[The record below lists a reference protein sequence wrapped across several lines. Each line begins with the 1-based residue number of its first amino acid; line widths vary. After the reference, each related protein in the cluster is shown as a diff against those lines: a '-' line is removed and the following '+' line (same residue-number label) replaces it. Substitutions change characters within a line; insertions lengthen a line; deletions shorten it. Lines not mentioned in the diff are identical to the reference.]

1 MLVKSIANVPA
12 EAVTM
17 PGASAVNMQMLLG
30 PADNCPNF
38 AMRKFS
44 VAPGGHTPRHQHN
57 YEHEVLVLRG
67 SGTAFSTAGEKRLT
81 PGDVV
86 YVPAN
91 ELHQFSN
98 TGNEPFEFICLVPA
112 HVHRPGPAAAVTPAA
127 TAAGC
132 S

>member
-1 MLVKSIANVPA
+1 MLVKTIANVPA

-30 PADNCPNF
+30 PADECPNF
-38 AMRKFS
+38 AMRKFT

-67 SGTAFSTAGEKRLT
+67 SGTAFSPAGEKHLT

-98 TGNEPFEFICLVPA
+98 TGSEPFEFICLVPA
-112 HVHRPGPAAAVTPAA
+112 HVHRPAAQPAAA
-127 TAAGC
+127 AAGC